1 MKTVT
6 FDLSQFSVTVK
17 NKEGLSDNQIL
28 ELAEKEAIKKLSKKF
43 PHYRYILDDGESLN
57 LEDLKIGRP
66 IRTKKSNQL
75 GLIHA
80 IKPGTKYP
88 VHVVLQNGQLMKYTV
103 GALEKVNKRT
113 SIDKFIT
120 GRPEWRKEMRNDW
133 GEGDTGYLKNN
144 DEFVPVVFGSCSRG
158 TYKAIIVSHEAEG
171 SFYNLK
177 AHNLRNMFDK
187 KPL

>member
-17 NKEGLSDNQIL
+17 NKEGMSVQQIL
-28 ELAEKEAIKKLSKKF
+28 ELAEKEAVKQLSNKF
-43 PHYRYILDDGESLN
+43 PHYRYGITDGESLI

-66 IRTKKSNQL
+66 IRTKESKQL

-88 VHVVLQNGQLMKYTV
+88 IHVVLQNGQLMKYTV

-113 SIDKFIT
+113 SIDKLIT
-120 GRPEWRKEMRNDW
+120 GRPEWRKEMGNDW
-133 GEGDTGYLKNN
+133 SERDTGYLKNN
-144 DEFVPVVFGSCSRG
+144 CELVPVVFGSCSRG
-158 TYKAIIVSHEAEG
+158 TYKAIIVSHEADG

-177 AHNLRNMFDK
+177 ANHLSKMSDK
-187 KPL
+187 KTS